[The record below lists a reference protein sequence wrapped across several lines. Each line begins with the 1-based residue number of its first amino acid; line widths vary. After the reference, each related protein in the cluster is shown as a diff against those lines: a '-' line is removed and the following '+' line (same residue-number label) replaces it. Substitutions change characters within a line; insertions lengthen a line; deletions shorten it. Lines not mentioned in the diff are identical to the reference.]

1 MFLYLL
7 RAKKKQIK
15 ANKEKILTGY
25 VLILFC
31 IKFFTSKINNPKM
44 KADKNFIEI
53 KKLVK

>member
-15 ANKEKILTGY
+15 ANKEKILIGY